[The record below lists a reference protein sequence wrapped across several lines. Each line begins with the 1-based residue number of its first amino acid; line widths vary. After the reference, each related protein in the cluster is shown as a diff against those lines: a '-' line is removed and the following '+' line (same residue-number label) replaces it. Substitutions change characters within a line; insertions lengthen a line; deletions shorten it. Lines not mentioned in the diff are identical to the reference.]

1 MPELPEIE
9 TIKNSLAGIVGARI
23 TGTDFRRQDIIKRE
37 DFAPEL
43 LAGMAVRSIGRRG
56 KFLIICLE
64 KGYYLVVHLGM
75 SGRFYRLPAGQDIE
89 APHVHLAIHLDNG
102 CQLVYQDPRRFG
114 GIRLCRDLQP
124 VFARMGVEP
133 LSNQFTARCLAEL
146 CQGRKVAIKNLLL
159 NQCLISGIGNI
170 YADEALFRAR
180 VRGTR
185 PAGSLTESEIK
196 RLHRAVR
203 KVLQQSIEEQGTTF
217 RDYRDGW
224 NQEGNFQNFL
234 NVYGQTGQA
243 CPVCGRA
250 IEKEIIGGRSSH
262 YCAHCQK

>member
-124 VFARMGVEP
+124 VFARMGAEP

>member
-203 KVLQQSIEEQGTTF
+203 KVLRQSIEEQGTTF

-243 CPVCGRA
+243 CPVCGRV

>member
-124 VFARMGVEP
+124 VFARMGAEP

-203 KVLQQSIEEQGTTF
+203 KVLRQSIEEQGTTF

>member
-23 TGTDFRRQDIIKRE
+23 IGTDFRRQDIIKRE
-37 DFAPEL
+37 DFAPDRL
-43 LAGMAVRSIGRRG
+43 DGMAIRSIRRRG
-56 KFLIICLE
+56 KFLIIYLE

-75 SGRFYRLPAGQDIE
+75 SGRFYRLPAGPEAE
-89 APHVHLAIHLDNG
+89 APHVHLVIDLDNDYR
-102 CQLVYQDPRRFG
+102 LVYQDPRRFG
-114 GIRLCRDLQP
+114 GIRLCRDIDL
-124 VFARMGVEP
+124 VFAHMGVEP
-133 LSNQFTARCLAEL
+133 LTKKFSQRHLSDL
-146 CQGRKVAIKNLLL
+146 CRGRKVAIKNLLL

-185 PAGSLTESEIK
+185 PAGSLTDSEIK
-196 RLHRAVR
+196 RLHRSIRAVLR
-203 KVLQQSIEEQGTTF
+203 QSIEQQGTTF

-234 NVYGQTGQA
+234 KVYGKTGQA

-250 IEKEIIGGRSSH
+250 IEKKIIGGRSSH